1 MFSYYSMHCKTRKK
15 HGLPPQ
21 SPAFFRNIFEHVLS
35 KGLGCIVV
43 ASHQNRPIAAAI
55 FFHFDDKAIYKFG
68 ASDEAFQHLRG
79 NNLVMWEAIK
89 WYASKGYGSLHFGRT
104 SIANEGLRRY
114 KLGFGTAEY
123 KIDYFKYD
131 YRKEAFVSERDK
143 VFGWFNGVFRL
154 MPIPVS
160 RIVGRLLYR
169 HLS

>member
-1 MFSYYSMHCKTRKK
+1 
-15 HGLPPQ
+15 
-21 SPAFFRNIFEHVLS
+21 
-35 KGLGCIVV
+35 
-43 ASHQNRPIAAAI
+43 
-55 FFHFDDKAIYKFG
+55 
-68 ASDEAFQHLRG
+68 
-79 NNLVMWEAIK
+79 MWEAIK
-89 WYASKGYGSLHFGRT
+89 WYAAKGYASLHFGRS

-131 YRKEAFVSERDK
+131 YRKAAFVAERDK

-160 RIVGRLLYR
+160 RMVGRLLYR